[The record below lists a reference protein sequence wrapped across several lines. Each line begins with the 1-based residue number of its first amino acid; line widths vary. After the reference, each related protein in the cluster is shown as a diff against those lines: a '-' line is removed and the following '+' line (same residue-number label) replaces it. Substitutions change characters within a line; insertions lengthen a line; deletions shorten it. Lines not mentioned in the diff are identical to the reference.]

1 MAERWRSSTVSPSIQ
16 PPRLLP
22 SSTPRI
28 GGHSSVASRTMQK
41 RDPDGAGPLVAQ
53 KDSGDGHSIVEEYRG
68 YILDGGGY
76 DGQGLNRHTGG
87 HIRLDPAR
95 KELLA
100 EVDRAAVLNNVP
112 LGGLPHILDGA
123 SKVFS
128 NADRGAGIFMYYL
141 YDEVNLAAPFPTDQ
155 VAPEDTQRDA
165 LQTHRNADLKTDFFH
180 VFFVDDGIGGS
191 AQWLG
196 DPILERRGVL
206 FTTSGTNFWYGPG
219 PAPWLTKMDEA
230 FMTVLVHELT
240 HPLIRPVRGVGVW
253 DNLEHLTGALNSSDL
268 MYTPQSALNRELA
281 TVKFSVA
288 TQQEI
293 WVKSN
298 EQFVSDSV
306 AL

>member
-1 MAERWRSSTVSPSIQ
+1 MSPPIQ

-53 KDSGDGHSIVEEYRG
+53 KDSGDGHVQVEEYRG

-87 HIRLDPAR
+87 HIRLDPAQEGTTGGGGSGGR
-95 KELLA
+95 PEQ
-100 EVDRAAVLNNVP
+100 RAARWVA
-112 LGGLPHILDGA
+112 PHSRWCIE
-123 SKVFS
+123 SVQQC
-128 NADRGAGIFMYYL
+128 RPRMPGIFMYFL
-141 YDEVNLAAPFPTDQ
+141 DDEVNLAAPFPTDQ

-253 DNLEHLTGALNSSDL
+253 DNLEHLPPTV
-268 MYTPQSALNRELA
+268 ELLRPDVHSPKH
-281 TVKFSVA
+281 VKQRIGDRQVFPVA

-298 EQFVSDSV
+298 EQFVLDSV